1 MHLFRLSKCKETV
14 STKRMKYFSWLSV
27 SEGRES
33 EADSSYLSHSTQ
45 RVVAYKSFV
54 GTGGQGFP
62 ATDEPAAAAA
72 LSSLP
77 RFPFPLFQILVS

>member
-14 STKRMKYFSWLSV
+14 STKRMKYFLWLSV

-33 EADSSYLSHSTQ
+33 EADSSYLNHSTQ
-45 RVVAYKSFV
+45 RVAAYKGFV
-54 GTGGQGFP
+54 GMLGQGFS
-62 ATDEPAAAAA
+62 AADEPAAA

-77 RFPFPLFQILVS
+77 RFPFPLSQLLVS